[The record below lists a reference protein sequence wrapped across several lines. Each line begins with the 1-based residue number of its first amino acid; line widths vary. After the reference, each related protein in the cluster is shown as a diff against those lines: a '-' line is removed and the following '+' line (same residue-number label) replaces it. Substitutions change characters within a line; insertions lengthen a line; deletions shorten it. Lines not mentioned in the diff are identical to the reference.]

1 MSEGEE
7 DDELSRWL
15 AEHARQRPAQ
25 PRFPSLP
32 RALVELGVLESAHV
46 RGLDR
51 VAGRQRLR
59 ELLEAG
65 AISELEFAQALSLHY
80 GIPTVDLE
88 QVDLDPSAAALIPTD
103 FALLRHVL
111 PIAHSESRVWV
122 AFSDP
127 TDVLTLDELELRLRP
142 RLVERLIVTPSQLSV
157 FLRQAYGAAPLPRTR
172 RYRKVEAAPEPE
184 PAPEA
189 SAPAPASPP
198 DLRFEPSSPSAPARA
213 PLPEPQPLDEASPEA
228 ASLLSEPC
236 DAVGLVGEILAAAA
250 EAGASDLHIEPF
262 ASETQIR
269 LRVDGACRI
278 ERSLPASHALRILA
292 RLKILACLDVAER
305 RVPQDG
311 KLSFRHRGAA
321 IEARVVTIP
330 VASGAEGAVLR
341 LFPAGREVPPLTQLS
356 LSPRNERE
364 LRALLATAYGL
375 VLCVGPTGSGKTTA
389 LHSMLA
395 ELNTPEKKVW
405 TVEEPVEITQHGLN
419 QVPVERHVGRDFAQ
433 ILRAFLRADPDV
445 IMVGELRDLETAS
458 TAVEASLTG
467 HLVLATL
474 HTNSAPETVTRLL
487 DMKIEPFSFA
497 DSLLG
502 ILAQRLVRRICQS
515 CARPTPARPEELETL
530 RRRLGAPLGETLDQ
544 RRGRGCPAC
553 ADHGYRGRI
562 AVHELLVA
570 SETIESKILA
580 QGTAAEIEEV
590 ARAEGMRT
598 LLEDGLDKVRA
609 GHTDLRQIL
618 AACRR

>member
-1 MSEGEE
+1 MSEEE
-7 DDELSRWL
+7 TELSRWL
-15 AEHARQRPAQ
+15 AHHSQREPVK

-32 RALVELGVLESAHV
+32 RALVELGVLESASV
-46 RGLDR
+46 RGLGR
-51 VAGRQRLR
+51 VATRQRLR
-59 ELLEAG
+59 ELLEG
-65 AISELEFAQALSLHY
+65 GSISEREFAQALSLHY
-80 GIPTVDLE
+80 GIPTVDLA
-88 QVDLDPSAAALIPTD
+88 QVELDPQAAGLIPAE

-111 PIAHSESRVWV
+111 PIAQSETRVWI

-127 TDVLTLDELELRLRP
+127 TDVLSLDELELRLRP
-142 RLVERLIVTPSQLSV
+142 RLVERLIVTPTQLSRC
-157 FLRQAYGAAPLPRTR
+157 LRETYGEEPALPSTR
-172 RYRKVEAAPEPE
+172 RYRKPTLD
-184 PAPEA
+184 A
-189 SAPAPASPP
+189 S
-198 DLRFEPSSPSAPARA
+198 R
-213 PLPEPQPLDEASPEA
+213 PEPQPEPTPQPTAAQPASPDEAPQEDLSEPTT
-228 ASLLSEPC
+228 LLTEPC
-236 DAVGLVGEILAAAA
+236 DAVGLVAELLADAAA
-250 EAGASDLHIEPF
+250 AGASDLHIEPF
-262 ASETQIR
+262 TDETRIR
-269 LRVDGACRI
+269 FRIDGACRI
-278 ERSLPASHALRILA
+278 ERSFPPSHALRLLA
-292 RLKILACLDVAER
+292 RLKILARLDVAER

-311 KLSFRHRGAA
+311 KLSFRHEGEHY
-321 IEARVVTIP
+321 EARVVTIP

-341 LFPAGREVPPLTQLS
+341 LFPAGNEIPQLGQLS
-356 LSPRNERE
+356 LSERNERE
-364 LRALLATAYGL
+364 LRGLLDTAYGL

-502 ILAQRLVRRICQS
+502 ILAQRLVRRICAG
-515 CARPTPARPEELETL
+515 CARPVEPRPEELETL
-530 RRRLGAPLGETLDQ
+530 RRRLGVLGSEPIEQ
-544 RRGRGCPAC
+544 RRGAGCEQC
-553 ADHGYRGRI
+553 AQRGYRGRI

-570 SETIESKILA
+570 SEAIESKILA
-580 QGTAAEIEEV
+580 EATASEIERV
-590 ARAEGMRT
+590 ARAEGMQT
-598 LLEDGLDKVRA
+598 LLEDGLAKVRA